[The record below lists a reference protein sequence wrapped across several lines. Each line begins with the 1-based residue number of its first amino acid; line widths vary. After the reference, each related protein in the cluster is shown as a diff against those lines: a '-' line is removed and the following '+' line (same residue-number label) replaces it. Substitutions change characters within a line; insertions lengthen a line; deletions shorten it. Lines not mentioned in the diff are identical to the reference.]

1 MMVIAAVA
9 CRPTSV
15 ARHGAMLDVLMGV
28 AAVAVASIVLVS
40 LARAIA
46 RPVVVG
52 RIVVRVFGDGES
64 VVDVPMQVIEL
75 AVILLMLRLAG
86 EAGRMLGGVR
96 IFDLL
101 MLTVVFQMIVQ
112 MIELILRA
120 RRFRRR
126 LRISLCHRQPWQ
138 AAR

>member
-1 MMVIAAVA
+1 
-9 CRPTSV
+9 
-15 ARHGAMLDVLMGV
+15 
-28 AAVAVASIVLVS
+28 
-40 LARAIA
+40 
-46 RPVVVG
+46 
-52 RIVVRVFGDGES
+52 VRVFGDGES

-126 LRISLCHRQPWQ
+126 LRIGLRHRQSWQ
-138 AAR
+138 AA